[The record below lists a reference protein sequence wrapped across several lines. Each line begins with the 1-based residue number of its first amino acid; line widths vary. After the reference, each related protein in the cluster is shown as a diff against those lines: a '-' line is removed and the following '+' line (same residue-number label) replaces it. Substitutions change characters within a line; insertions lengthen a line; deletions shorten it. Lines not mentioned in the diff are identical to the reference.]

1 VKLFKELESAIDI
14 AKEFGIGRSTVYKVL
29 KEKEIES

>member
-1 VKLFKELESAIDI
+1 M

-29 KEKEIES
+29 KEVESNDKSND